1 MGSFK
6 PDAFDPRELELI
18 ESAYDVAWKTIV
30 ARDLNRDTSRDAER
44 QASLRRLIFVFARQ
58 GPVDLDTLCD
68 KVLGGMPETWMP
80 LTAAKRGRKT
90 EGGISQV

>member
-6 PDAFDPRELELI
+6 PDAFDPLELELI

-44 QASLRRLIFVFARQ
+44 QASLRRLLFVFARQ

-68 KVLGGMPETWMP
+68 KVLGGMPETWML

-90 EGGISQV
+90 EGGIPQV

>member
-6 PDAFDPRELELI
+6 PDAFDPLELELI

-58 GPVDLDTLCD
+58 GPLDFDTLCD
-68 KVLGGMPETWMP
+68 KVLGGMPETWIVFARSRASGSP
-80 LTAAKRGRKT
+80 EVGA
-90 EGGISQV
+90 

>member
-6 PDAFDPRELELI
+6 PDAFNPLDLETI

-30 ARDLNRDTSRDAER
+30 ARDLYRDTSRDAER

-58 GPVDLDTLCD
+58 GPVNFDTLCD

-80 LTAAKRGRKT
+80 PSTAKRGRRA
-90 EGGISQV
+90 GIV